1 MKRRKTVLLL
11 IALVLATGSCANLVQ
26 VKINVVDQRTAL
38 ENQVLGSYQKIG
50 GDLLLLASVRSIDSQ
65 GRLKPVPKL
74 SDNRKKAIK
83 AMQRSRFN
91 LDDIERF
98 KSAGAIGESNN
109 GYLKY
114 MESFQPRADQRLEL
128 FINNLVVEENE
139 DRKTLYLRVVAINE
153 NFREND
159 LPKVEK
165 IMARLNNDSAKPG
178 EWIEHDSGEWIRKG
192 KRN

>member
-1 MKRRKTVLLL
+1 MKKAKTLLL
-11 IALVLATGSCANLVQ
+11 LAALVLPSGSCANLVQ

-38 ENQVLGSYQKIG
+38 ENQVLGSYQEIG

-65 GRLKPVPKL
+65 GRLKPAPKL
-74 SDNRKKAIK
+74 SDNRRKAIK

-98 KSAGAIGESNN
+98 KTAGAIGESNN

-114 MESFQPRADQRLEL
+114 MESFKPRAGQKLEK
-128 FINNLVVEENE
+128 FMDNIIREENE
-139 DRKTLYLRVVAINE
+139 DRKTLYLRVVSINE
-153 NFREND
+153 KFRDGD

-165 IMARLNNDSAKPG
+165 IMAGLNQDSAKSG
-178 EWIEHDSGEWIRKG
+178 EWIQGDSGEWIRKG
-192 KRN
+192 KKN